1 MNIEL
6 IVFDMAGTTVA
17 DQHEV
22 EACFAQAAR
31 QTGLRVSDEAILAAQ
46 GLAKRFVFQQ
56 FWRSQLGQN
65 HPEVEANVDVSYAVF
80 KEILENHYQTQP
92 VFPTEGCLETF
103 AWLRQQNIKVALT
116 TGFYR
121 VVTDII
127 LERLGW
133 LDGLD
138 ENRVGNQNTLIQA
151 SIASDEVPAG
161 RPQPFMIQ
169 KAMHL
174 LGVSDPQRV
183 VNLGDTPSDLQSGAA
198 AGVLCNIGLVNG
210 THSEA
215 QLEPHPHHVLLA
227 SLKDLP
233 AFLQTTYGALLSPKT
248 DWQMAK

>member
-6 IVFDMAGTTVA
+6 AVFDMAGTTVA

-31 QTGLRVSDEAILAAQ
+31 QTGLVVSDEAILAAQ
-46 GLAKRFVFQQ
+46 GLAKRFVFQE
-56 FWRSQLGQN
+56 FWRAQLGQN
-65 HPEVEANVDVSYAVF
+65 HPEIESNVAISYAVF

-103 AWLRQQNIKVALT
+103 AWLRQNNVKIALT

-127 LERLGW
+127 LGRLGW

-138 ENRVGNQNTLIQA
+138 KQRIGSENTLIQA

-161 RPQPFMIQ
+161 RPAPLMIQ
-169 KAMHL
+169 KAMQL
-174 LGVSDPQRV
+174 LGVSNPQRV
-183 VNLGDTPSDLQSGAA
+183 INLGDTPSDLQSGAA
-198 AGVLCNIGLVNG
+198 AGVLYNIGLSNG
-210 THSEA
+210 THTAA
-215 QLEPHPHHVLLA
+215 QLETHPHDLMLA

-233 AFLQTTYGALLSPKT
+233 AFLSETARSQPPKSMYFFA
-248 DWQMAK
+248 D